1 MIIAIVLCLIII
13 VLEIL
18 ILTLNK
24 KSSSSNPPPKTTF
37 SINSIMSQPNSC
49 ELCYRMNDEMKA
61 KCESAERSNFDKC
74 DMNRQIT
81 YQNCLNQCN

>member
-1 MIIAIVLCLIII
+1 MIIAIILCLIII

-18 ILTLNK
+18 ILTY
-24 KSSSSNPPPKTTF
+24 SSKNPKTNIK
-37 SINSIMSQPNSC
+37 INSPSVLSQIMSQPNSC

-74 DMNRQIT
+74 DMDRQIT
-81 YQNCLNQCN
+81 YQNCLNRCN

>member
-24 KSSSSNPPPKTTF
+24 KSSSTPKTTF
-37 SINSIMSQPNSC
+37 NINSIMSQPNSC

>member
-24 KSSSSNPPPKTTF
+24 KSSSSTPKTTF

-81 YQNCLNQCN
+81 YQNCLNRCN

>member
-1 MIIAIVLCLIII
+1 MIIAIILCLIII

-18 ILTLNK
+18 ILTSNK
-24 KSSSSNPPPKTTF
+24 KSSSNPPPKTTL